1 MIIIAAIL
9 GGGWMLSWEEDV
21 EARALR
27 QRGWSVSAIA
37 RHLGHDRKTVRAYLR
52 GDRQPGQ
59 RVARAPEII
68 EPFLDYCRIRLADDP
83 HLWASALCDE
93 LRGLG
98 FEGSYPSLTAA
109 IRKYGLRPH
118 CEPCQAAAGRD
129 VAIIAHPPG
138 EETQFDWLE
147 LPGPP
152 AGWGQGRQAHLMVG
166 ALSASGRWRGVLAGA
181 EDFGH
186 LAESL
191 DAVARRLGG
200 LTRRWR
206 FDRMSTV
213 CDPGSGK
220 MTASFAGLARYY
232 QVGVDICPPRRG
244 NRKGVVEKANH
255 SAAQRWWRTLP
266 DDATITAAQRG
277 LDDLAVLMDGRQRI
291 RGGQRATVGELAA
304 AEPLRPVPAVPFP
317 AEITA
322 IRTVTAQG
330 LVAFRGN
337 SYSVPPGMRGDLVTV
352 RHRLGSATVTV
363 ATAAGAVVAS
373 HRRAPDGAGVL
384 ARDGVHAAALEKAVL
399 ASSTTA
405 PRCQRKERRP
415 ASPAAVAEAARLRG
429 VPASGPA
436 ARVVIDLADWAAAA
450 TRLQHPLPHDQENR

>member
-1 MIIIAAIL
+1 
-9 GGGWMLSWEEDV
+9 MLSWEDDV
-21 EARALR
+21 EAHALR
-27 QRGWSVSAIA
+27 RRGWSISAIA

-52 GDRQPGQ
+52 GEREPGQ
-59 RVARAPEII
+59 RAARGPEVIG
-68 EPFLDYCRIRLADDP
+68 PFVEYCRIRLADDP
-83 HLWASALCDE
+83 HLWASALLDE
-93 LRGLG
+93 LRELG
-98 FEGSYPSLTAA
+98 YAGSYPSLTAA
-109 IRKYGLRPH
+109 IRARGLRPH
-118 CEPCQAAAGRD
+118 CEPCQASAGRD
-129 VAIIAHPPG
+129 AAIIAHPPG

-152 AGWGQGRQAHLMVG
+152 PGWGCGAHAHLLVG
-166 ALSASGRWRGVLAGA
+166 ALSASGRWRGVLAEA
-181 EDFGH
+181 EDFAH

-213 CDPGSGK
+213 CHPASGQL
-220 MTASFAGLARYY
+220 TATFAALAKYY
-232 QVGVDICPPRRG
+232 GVGADICPPRHG

-266 DDATITAAQRG
+266 DDAAWAAAQQG
-277 LDDLAVLMDGRQRI
+277 VDALAVLMDGRQRVH
-291 RGGQRATVGELAA
+291 GGERATVGELAA
-304 AEPLRPVPAVPFP
+304 AEPLRPVPDVPFP
-317 AEITA
+317 AEVTA
-322 IRTVTAQG
+322 VRTVTAQG

-384 ARDGVHAAALEKAVL
+384 VRDGGHALALEKAVL
-399 ASSTTA
+399 ASFTSA
-405 PRCQRKERRP
+405 PPCRRKQRRP
-415 ASPAAVAEAARLRG
+415 PSPAALTEAGRLRG
-429 VPASGPA
+429 DPAAGPA
-436 ARVVIDLADWAAAA
+436 ARVVIDLSDWAAAA
-450 TRLQHPLPHDQENR
+450 TRLQHTPCDQENR